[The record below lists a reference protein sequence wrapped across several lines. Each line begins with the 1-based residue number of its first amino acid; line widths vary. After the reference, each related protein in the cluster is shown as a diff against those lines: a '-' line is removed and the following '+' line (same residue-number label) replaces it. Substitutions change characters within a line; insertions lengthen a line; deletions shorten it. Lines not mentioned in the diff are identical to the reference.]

1 MSTTCMCQSRVLLS
15 RPQFVR
21 RRAPRSL
28 NGLESQRIKLLQFRH
43 APTHSRRVVHVSA
56 AAAFELP
63 SQQEVRRKAAA
74 RITSEV
80 PRPAQLP
87 PPPKSTSLL
96 HVLPY
101 LTKLAVSDAQLY
113 WRLGLAFVL
122 MIASKAAGLINFV
135 DNFKG
140 HCENCGECCCNS
152 KLDWLAL
159 IAIQLFTMLCNCI
172 IYVCTARFLSVIDH
186 AGCQL

>member
-1 MSTTCMCQSRVLLS
+1 MSTPICLYQSQVVLG
-15 RPQFVR
+15 RPQHLG
-21 RRAPRSL
+21 RRALKIFKCP
-28 NGLESQRIKLLQFRH
+28 EFQRNQLRFR
-43 APTHSRRVVHVSA
+43 PTPAHSRRVLHVSA

-74 RITSEV
+74 RIKTPV

-113 WRLGLAFVL
+113 WRLGLAFTL
-122 MIASKAAGLINFV
+122 MIASKAAGAPRAFESLY
-135 DNFKG
+135 KT
-140 HCENCGECCCNS
+140 
-152 KLDWLAL
+152 LATAKSL
-159 IAIQLFTMLCNCI
+159 RVQLYNLPALEHWHTP
-172 IYVCTARFLSVIDH
+172 
-186 AGCQL
+186 